1 MSCQK
6 WHHKRP
12 LTPCLA
18 GREAFYFHSS
28 NILNLWSMVDK
39 VTSPNQVKDKE
50 KWASKTE
57 FMLSCLGFAVGL
69 GNIWRFPYLCG
80 RNGGAAFLLI
90 FIIFIIFGGV
100 PMALL
105 ELGLGQ
111 YSSLASHQLF
121 EAFCPLFSGLGYV
134 MILTS
139 FLTSLYY
146 NVVIAWAIYYFAASF
161 SSQLPWKTC
170 NNPWNTIAC
179 YDKSMDDF
187 CTQLNLTYW
196 KGQCWN
202 NTADHEQ
209 QFDAMVNWSER
220 TNPAQ
225 EYFDNNVLHLSKGI
239 DHLGGLS
246 LELSMCLLAA
256 WVLVFA
262 ILIKGVRSAGK
273 VIYFTATVPYMLLL
287 ALLVRGATLP
297 NAIEGIKFFIIPDF
311 SRLADSAVGGMELQT
326 LVWGDA
332 AVQVFFSMS
341 VGAGGLTTLSS
352 YNELDNNIFRDTFVI
367 TLGNIFTSLLSGFVV
382 FSILG
387 FMAGEFRQS
396 VESVATAGPGLL
408 FVTYPYALTHLPLS
422 PVWSALFFFT
432 VILMGID
439 SQIVLV
445 EVVITAFKDQYPKL
459 REPKIRVC
467 AVACT
472 CVISYLIGLL
482 MCTGG
487 GAYILNL
494 LDTFAGGWPL
504 LLQCLL
510 EVIIVVYIYGLEKYA
525 HLYRYMLGEPSRK
538 FWKFLGYP
546 INKFYTLCW
555 AYLTPLCLVVVLVF
569 NFSEYTITSY
579 GNYIYPLWAEVIGW
593 LIAFGSCLPAVI
605 VALYKVIVIVT
616 TGSKETIKLRLR
628 NQLTSTERWD
638 QNRKILETSNS
649 DELQTVET
657 KMKF

>member
-1 MSCQK
+1 
-6 WHHKRP
+6 
-12 LTPCLA
+12 LA
-18 GREAFYFHSS
+18 EKHSIFLSS

-39 VTSPNQVKDKE
+39 VSSPNQVKDKE

-179 YDKSMDDF
+179 YDKSMDEF

-311 SRLADSAVGGMELQT
+311 SRLADSA
-326 LVWGDA
+326 VWGDA

-472 CVISYLIGLL
+472 CAISYLIGLL
-482 MCTGG
+482 MCTGVIRFFFVLFYTFRIKIKIISYHLMAG

-510 EVIIVVYIYGLEKYA
+510 EVIIVSAQSL
-525 HLYRYMLGEPSRK
+525 PSVS
-538 FWKFLGYP
+538 
-546 INKFYTLCW
+546 I
-555 AYLTPLCLVVVLVF
+555 
-569 NFSEYTITSY
+569 
-579 GNYIYPLWAEVIGW
+579 
-593 LIAFGSCLPAVI
+593 
-605 VALYKVIVIVT
+605 LYKIEYDT
-616 TGSKETIKLRLR
+616 RHH
-628 NQLTSTERWD
+628 
-638 QNRKILETSNS
+638 
-649 DELQTVET
+649 
-657 KMKF
+657 M

>member
-6 WHHKRP
+6 RHRKRP

-18 GREAFYFHSS
+18 GREAFCSVS
-28 NILNLWSMVDK
+28 NNILNLWSMVDK
-39 VTSPNQVKDKE
+39 VSSPNEVKDKE

-80 RNGGAAFLLI
+80 RNGGGAAFLLI

-161 SSQLPWKTC
+161 SSQLPWKSC

-179 YDKSMDDF
+179 YDKSMDEF
-187 CTQLNLTYW
+187 CMQENLTYW

-202 NTADHEQ
+202 NTADHEH
-209 QFDAMVNWSER
+209 QFDIMVNWSER

-239 DHLGGLS
+239 DHLDGLS

-311 SRLADSAVGGMELQT
+311 SRLADSA
-326 LVWGDA
+326 VWGDA

-472 CVISYLIGLL
+472 CAISYLIGLL

-525 HLYRYMLGEPSRK
+525 NLYRYMLGEPTRK
-538 FWKFLGYP
+538 FWKFLGFP

-638 QNRKILETSNS
+638 QNRKILETSNAE
-649 DELQTVET
+649 ELQTVDT

>member
-1 MSCQK
+1 
-6 WHHKRP
+6 
-12 LTPCLA
+12 LA

-39 VTSPNQVKDKE
+39 VTSSNEVKDKE

-311 SRLADSAVGGMELQT
+311 GRLADSAVGGMELQT
-326 LVWGDA
+326 LIVWGDA

-472 CVISYLIGLL
+472 CAISYLIGRLAAPSAVSFGSHN
-482 MCTGG
+482 C
-487 GAYILNL
+487 
-494 LDTFAGGWPL
+494 
-504 LLQCLL
+504 
-510 EVIIVVYIYGLEKYA
+510 GLEKYA

>member
-1 MSCQK
+1 
-6 WHHKRP
+6 
-12 LTPCLA
+12 
-18 GREAFYFHSS
+18 
-28 NILNLWSMVDK
+28 
-39 VTSPNQVKDKE
+39 
-50 KWASKTE
+50 
-57 FMLSCLGFAVGL
+57 MLSCLGFAVGL

-179 YDKSMDDF
+179 YDKSMDEF

-209 QFDAMVNWSER
+209 QFDAVVNWSER

-311 SRLADSAVGGMELQT
+311 SRLADSAVGGMELQM
-326 LVWGDA
+326 LVVWGDA

-352 YNELDNNIFRDTFVI
+352 YNELDNNIFRQAYLFDLPIIETLSLFVLLANFVFGCLMLQNGKAHDAMHGSAS
-367 TLGNIFTSLLSGFVV
+367 TNATTSFRQHFPNAIVV
-382 FSILG
+382 GYFCNYAWQHIYKLAFRLCCVQHIRLYG
-387 FMAGEFRQS
+387 RQS

-472 CVISYLIGLL
+472 CAISYLIGLL

-510 EVIIVVYIYGLEKYA
+510 EVIIVLPTGC
-525 HLYRYMLGEPSRK
+525 R
-538 FWKFLGYP
+538 FD
-546 INKFYTLCW
+546 C
-555 AYLTPLCLVVVLVF
+555 
-569 NFSEYTITSY
+569 FSELTRSSHDGICHQMVEALVS
-579 GNYIYPLWAEVIGW
+579 L
-593 LIAFGSCLPAVI
+593 FCL
-605 VALYKVIVIVT
+605 
-616 TGSKETIKLRLR
+616 
-628 NQLTSTERWD
+628 
-638 QNRKILETSNS
+638 
-649 DELQTVET
+649 
-657 KMKF
+657 